1 MKVSPRY
8 HTDPRNLELELTLRD
23 MLAGMEELYS
33 TEALAF
39 ADCGMEI
46 LSIEP
51 PGQPATDA
59 PAPASQAATA
69 RVLPFRRSA

>member
-23 MLAGMEELYS
+23 MLAGMEEIYT

-39 ADCGMEI
+39 SDCGMEI

-51 PGQPATDA
+51 PEQPVTDTPA
-59 PAPASQAATA
+59 PAPQTTPAC
-69 RVLPFRRSA
+69 VLPFRRSA

>member
-23 MLAGMEELYS
+23 MLTGMEEIYS

-39 ADCGMEI
+39 ADCGMEV

-51 PGQPATDA
+51 PGQPVTDT
-59 PAPASQAATA
+59 PPPQTA
-69 RVLPFRRSA
+69 RARVVPFRRSA